1 MFKKLK
7 YSLKIAFYKYK
18 LKKELGKQAIFHGVS
33 LRMLGSATAAARRT
47 PSVKYGRSALERGA
61 VSLMKGKEEKRTL
74 SERWGECGREGNVI
88 WVLKAD
94 MNDDEKEERWVV
106 GS

>member
-1 MFKKLK
+1 M
-7 YSLKIAFYKYK
+7 
-18 LKKELGKQAIFHGVS
+18 V
-33 LRMLGSATAAARRT
+33 GSATAAARRT

-74 SERWGECGREGNVI
+74 SEKWGECGRDGNM

>member
-1 MFKKLK
+1 M
-7 YSLKIAFYKYK
+7 
-18 LKKELGKQAIFHGVS
+18 
-33 LRMLGSATAAARRT
+33 
-47 PSVKYGRSALERGA
+47 
-61 VSLMKGKEEKRTL
+61 MKGKEEKRTL
-74 SERWGECGREGNVI
+74 SEKWGECGRDGNVI

>member
-33 LRMLGSATAAARRT
+33 LRMLGSATAARRT
-47 PSVKYGRSALERGA
+47 PSVKYGQSALERGA

-74 SERWGECGREGNVI
+74 SEKWGECGRDVNV
-88 WVLKAD
+88 WVL
-94 MNDDEKEERWVV
+94 NRYE
-106 GS
+106 

>member
-33 LRMLGSATAAARRT
+33 LRMLGSATAARRT

-74 SERWGECGREGNVI
+74 SEKWGEMEICG
-88 WVLKAD
+88 
-94 MNDDEKEERWVV
+94 
-106 GS
+106 S

>member
-33 LRMLGSATAAARRT
+33 LRMLGSATAARRT

-74 SERWGECGREGNVI
+74 SEKWVECGRDGNT
-88 WVLKAD
+88 WVLSRY
-94 MNDDEKEERWVV
+94 E
-106 GS
+106 